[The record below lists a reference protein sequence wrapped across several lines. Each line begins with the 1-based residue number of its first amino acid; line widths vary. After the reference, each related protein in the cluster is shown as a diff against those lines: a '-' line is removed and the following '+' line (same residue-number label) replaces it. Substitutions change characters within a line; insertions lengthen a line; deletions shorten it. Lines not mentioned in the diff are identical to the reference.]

1 MKKALAIF
9 LSALL
14 ICIMIAPMGAAAT
27 GPALTTK
34 VIEGEYSKSANGV
47 AAVTAT
53 TFTIVVTAPAVENL
67 TGVNLYF
74 EYDPAILKVK
84 SAGFAADADGTKF
97 FPGLEVTGP
106 KAGTDNQYAFAWI
119 PSGSGVSKAEAR
131 DLLYI
136 TFNVLDTT
144 KAQTPVYLYIDEF
157 RTDDASADNDVVST
171 ILFNN
176 NIVNFNYPENTPP
189 AEDAPVDDST
199 TPEGEGTSAEDI
211 NALLDLI
218 RNMLNGKGV
227 TFADFADAIA
237 NVIGNAEI
245 TDIVEQLV
253 DGDMNI
259 AEAFADFLKS
269 IGLDFSMFEEILNK
283 IIEFLSGLF
292 GGDSGGDETTAENTT
307 SAASGASTTA
317 KGSSS
322 GSEKTGDKGVA
333 LAATVCVVS
342 TAAFVLT
349 RKKKEII

>member
-97 FPGLEVTGP
+97 FSGLEVTGV

-119 PSGSGVSKAEAR
+119 PSGSGVSKAEAN

-144 KAQTPVYLYIDEF
+144 KDQTPVYLYIDEF
-157 RTDDASADNDVVST
+157 RTDDASANNDVTST

-189 AEDAPVDDST
+189 AEDAPIVDET
-199 TPEGEGTSAEDI
+199 TPEGEGTTADDI
-211 NALLDLI
+211 NALLELI
-218 RNMLNGKGV
+218 RNMLNGNGV

-269 IGLDFSMFEEILNK
+269 IGLDFSMFEQILNK

-292 GGDSGGDETTAENTT
+292 GGDSGDDVTAENTT
-307 SAASGASTTA
+307 SGGGNDSTTA
-317 KGSSS
+317 AGSSS

-342 TAAFVLT
+342 SAAFVLT

>member
-53 TFTIVVTAPAVENL
+53 TFTIVVTAPPVENL

-84 SAGFAADADGTKF
+84 SAGFAADTDGTKF
-97 FPGLEVTGP
+97 FSGLEVTGP
-106 KAGTDNQYAFAWI
+106 KAGVDNQYAFAWI

-157 RTDDASADNDVVST
+157 RTDDASADNDITST
-171 ILFNN
+171 VLFNN

-189 AEDAPVDDST
+189 AETAPVINGT
-199 TPEGEGTSAEDI
+199 TAEGEGATAGDI
-211 NALLDLI
+211 NALLQVIRDLLAG
-218 RNMLNGKGV
+218 NGV
-227 TFADFADAIA
+227 TFADFSDAIA
-237 NVIGNAEI
+237 NVLGNAEI

-259 AEAFADFLKS
+259 ADAFADFLKS
-269 IGLDFSMFEEILNK
+269 IGLDFDSFEDILNK
-283 IIEFLSGLF
+283 IIEFIMGLF
-292 GGDSGGDETTAENTT
+292 NSDDSGEDETTTAPAGN
-307 SAASGASTTA
+307 SSTTA
-317 KGSSS
+317 AGSSS
-322 GSEKTGDKGVA
+322 GSVNTGDKGVA
-333 LAATVCVVS
+333 LAATVCVIS

-349 RKKKEII
+349 RKKKDII

>member
-97 FPGLEVTGP
+97 FSGLEVTGA

-119 PSGSGVSKAEAR
+119 PSGSGVSKAEAN

-157 RTDDASADNDVVST
+157 RTDDASANNDVTST

-189 AEDAPVDDST
+189 AEDAPVVDGT
-199 TPEGEGTSAEDI
+199 TAEGEGTTADDI
-211 NALLDLI
+211 NALLELI
-218 RNMLNGKGV
+218 RNMLNGNGV

-269 IGLDFSMFEEILNK
+269 IGLDFSMFEQILNK

-292 GGDSGGDETTAENTT
+292 GGDSGDDTTAENTT
-307 SAASGASTTA
+307 AAGGNDSTTA
-317 KGSSS
+317 AGSSS

-342 TAAFVLT
+342 SAAFVLT

>member
-14 ICIMIAPMGAAAT
+14 VCIMIAPMGAAAT

-34 VIEGEYSKSANGV
+34 VIEGDYSKSANGV

-53 TFTIVVTAPAVENL
+53 TFTIVVTAPPVENL

-97 FPGLEVTGP
+97 FSGLEATGP
-106 KAGTDNQYAFAWI
+106 KAGMDNQYAFAWI
-119 PSGSGVSKAEAR
+119 PSGAGVSKAEAR

-157 RTDDASADNDVVST
+157 RTDDASTDNDIVST
-171 ILFNN
+171 VLFGN

-189 AEDAPVDDST
+189 AEDSPVVDGTTAPEDAT
-199 TPEGEGTSAEDI
+199 TADDI
-211 NALLDLI
+211 NALLQLI
-218 RNMLNGKGV
+218 RDMLNGNGV

-237 NVIGNAEI
+237 NVVGNAEI

-259 AEAFADFLKS
+259 ADAFAEFLKS
-269 IGLDFSMFEEILNK
+269 IGLDFSMFEKILNK
-283 IIEFLSGLF
+283 IIEFLAGLF
-292 GGDSGGDETTAENTT
+292 GGDEGGDVTAENTT
-307 SAASGASTTA
+307 AAAGNDSTTA
-317 KGSSS
+317 AGSSS

>member
-14 ICIMIAPMGAAAT
+14 ICIMIAPMGAAVT

-84 SAGFAADADGTKF
+84 SAGFAADADGTQF
-97 FPGLEVTGP
+97 FPGVGVTGL
-106 KAGTDNQYAFAWI
+106 KAGVDNQYAFAWI
-119 PSGSGVSKAEAR
+119 PSGSGVSKADSR

-157 RTDDASADNDVVST
+157 RTDDASANNDVTST

-176 NIVNFNYPENTPP
+176 SIVNFNYPENTPP
-189 AEDAPVDDST
+189 AEDAPVVDGT
-199 TPEGEGTSAEDI
+199 TAEDGTTADDI
-211 NALLDLI
+211 NALLQLI
-218 RNMLNGKGV
+218 RDMLNGNGV

-237 NVIGNAEI
+237 NTLGNAEI

-259 AEAFADFLKS
+259 ADAFADFLKS
-269 IGLDFSMFEEILNK
+269 IGLDFSMFEKILNT
-283 IIEFLSGLF
+283 IIEFLAGLF
-292 GGDSGGDETTAENTT
+292 GGDDSGETEDTTA
-307 SAASGASTTA
+307 AAGNDSTTA
-317 KGSSS
+317 AGSSS

-342 TAAFVLT
+342 SAAFVLT

>member
-53 TFTIVVTAPAVENL
+53 TFTIVVTAPAVKNL

-84 SAGFAADADGTKF
+84 SAGFAADADGTQF
-97 FPGLEVTGP
+97 FPGVGVTGL
-106 KAGTDNQYAFAWI
+106 KAGVDNQYAFAWI
-119 PSGSGVSKAEAR
+119 PSGAGVSKADAR

-157 RTDDASADNDVVST
+157 RTDDATADNDVTGTV
-171 ILFNN
+171 LFNN
-176 NIVNFNYPENTPP
+176 SIVNFNYPENTPP
-189 AEDAPVDDST
+189 AEDSPIVDGT
-199 TPEGEGTSAEDI
+199 TPEGEGTSSEDI
-211 NALLDLI
+211 NALLQLI
-218 RNMLNGKGV
+218 RDMLNGNGV

-245 TDIVEQLV
+245 TDIIEQLV

-269 IGLDFSMFEEILNK
+269 IGLDFSMFEQILNK
-283 IIEFLSGLF
+283 IIEFLAGLF
-292 GGDSGGDETTAENTT
+292 DGDDGDDTTAVNTT
-307 SAASGASTTA
+307 AAAGNDSTTA
-317 KGSSS
+317 AGSSS

>member
-53 TFTIVVTAPAVENL
+53 TFTIVVTAPAVKNL

-74 EYDPAILKVK
+74 EYDPAILKV
-84 SAGFAADADGTKF
+84 
-97 FPGLEVTGP
+97 FPGVGVTGL
-106 KAGTDNQYAFAWI
+106 KAGVDNQYAFAWI
-119 PSGSGVSKAEAR
+119 PSGSGVSKADAR

-157 RTDDASADNDVVST
+157 RTDDATADNDVTGTV
-171 ILFNN
+171 LFNN
-176 NIVNFNYPENTPP
+176 SIVNFNYPENTPP
-189 AEDAPVDDST
+189 AEDSPIVDGT

-211 NALLDLI
+211 NALLQLI
-218 RNMLNGKGV
+218 RDMLNGNGV

-269 IGLDFSMFEEILNK
+269 IGLDFSMFEQILNK

-292 GGDSGGDETTAENTT
+292 DNDDGGDTTAVNTT
-307 SAASGASTTA
+307 AAAGNNSTTA
-317 KGSSS
+317 AGSSS